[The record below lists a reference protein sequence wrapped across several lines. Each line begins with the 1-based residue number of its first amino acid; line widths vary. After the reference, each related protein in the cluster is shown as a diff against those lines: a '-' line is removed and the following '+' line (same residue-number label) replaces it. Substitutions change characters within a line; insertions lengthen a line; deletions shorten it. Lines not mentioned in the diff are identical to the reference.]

1 MSSQQAWKH
10 EIFTLAAV
18 IVYTDLSRT
27 LKSAELLTSS
37 KCRAGPSVREAER
50 PSELRFKLT
59 NVWNSPQSPAIKG
72 SDGSSAITRAASL
85 YKPYGISYSW
95 KPVLMFSGTR
105 IKYYDFHQ
113 RWRVVWLHLRLW
125 LCAPLFKKI
134 CFGVLW
140 TLMNLLLL
148 HVKLSFTSPEK
159 HCKINQILP
168 KAASI
173 FGQLNSK
180 SVLSQRSRNL
190 PNRRS
195 HSSRTKTHSYA
206 YIKQTGPGL
215 VSACMLRRVVARRA
229 LTVRSPWWL
238 SARQRL
244 LPVSLSSVA
253 HKSDPRVWRLHVMKK
268 IGC

>member
-1 MSSQQAWKH
+1 MKASVDVLRHTYQIWLPSEMAGC
-10 EIFTLAAV
+10 LAAPEAV
-18 IVYTDLSRT
+18 IVRST
-27 LKSAELLTSS
+27 
-37 KCRAGPSVREAER
+37 
-50 PSELRFKLT
+50 F
-59 NVWNSPQSPAIKG
+59 
-72 SDGSSAITRAASL
+72 
-85 YKPYGISYSW
+85 
-95 KPVLMFSGTR
+95 F
-105 IKYYDFHQ
+105 
-113 RWRVVWLHLRLW
+113 
-125 LCAPLFKKI
+125 KI

-148 HVKLSFTSPEK
+148 HAKLSFTSPEK

-180 SVLSQRSRNL
+180 SVLSQRSINL

-215 VSACMLRRVVARRA
+215 VSACILRRVVAPPA

-238 SARQRL
+238 LARQRL

-253 HKSDPRVWRLHVMKK
+253 HKSDPGRDGFML
-268 IGC
+268 